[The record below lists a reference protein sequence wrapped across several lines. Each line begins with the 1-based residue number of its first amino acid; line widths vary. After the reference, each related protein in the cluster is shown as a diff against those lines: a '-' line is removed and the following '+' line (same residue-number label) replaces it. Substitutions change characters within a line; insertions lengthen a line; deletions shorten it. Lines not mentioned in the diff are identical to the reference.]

1 MSGIKYFPKN
11 LDIKGKT
18 ILLRL
23 DLNVPLKDKIIQ
35 DHTRIDQILP
45 FIKELVDR
53 KSKIIILS
61 HIGRPKGIKDFRLSI
76 LCMVPPLPVFT
87 ARDKNCAPY
96 NINTTVVMASPV

>member
-45 FIKELVDR
+45 FIKELVIENQ
-53 KSKIIILS
+53 K
-61 HIGRPKGIKDFRLSI
+61 
-76 LCMVPPLPVFT
+76 
-87 ARDKNCAPY
+87 
-96 NINTTVVMASPV
+96 

>member
-35 DHTRIDQILP
+35 DHTRIDQVLP
-45 FIKELVDR
+45 FM
-53 KSKIIILS
+53 SKFLGKYLIPDITDLIII
-61 HIGRPKGIKDFRLSI
+61 
-76 LCMVPPLPVFT
+76 
-87 ARDKNCAPY
+87 
-96 NINTTVVMASPV
+96 